1 MAVNEDGSEAQPFAG
16 RLMNL
21 QVELCAW
28 RENLPPHLKFDKGS
42 QDPENSQWETVKWVK
57 RQRQSIQVRK

>member
-1 MAVNEDGSEAQPFAG
+1 
-16 RLMNL
+16 MNL
-21 QVELCAW
+21 QVELSAW

-42 QDPENSQWETVKWVK
+42 QDPENPQWETVKWVK